1 MVTAPRPSTL
11 LDSQRRAQA
20 RRAAYLAAL
29 GMFRRLPVQLRRTIV
44 HTVTPDF
51 TVGAVV
57 AIYQGDKVLFLSQPH
72 RLGWTLPGG
81 LLNTGESAAE
91 AVTRE
96 VFEEVGLDIEVTQP
110 FTVNVTSKA
119 RRVDVIY
126 VVDAGSD
133 IVVRPAGEA
142 RGFRW
147 IDPADVREADSA
159 TREILQALRHAQRVP
174 LRGRVAGP

>member
-1 MVTAPRPSTL
+1 MVTAPRPSTV

-20 RRAAYLAAL
+20 RRATYLAAL
-29 GMFRRLPVQLRRTIV
+29 GIFRRLPSRVRRTII

-57 AIYQGDKVLFLSQPH
+57 AVYQGDKVLFLSQPH
-72 RLGWTLPGG
+72 RFGWTLPGG

-91 AVTRE
+91 AVVRE
-96 VFEEVGLDIEVTQP
+96 VFEEVGLDIEVTRP
-110 FTVNVTSKA
+110 FTVNVTSTA

-126 VVDAGSD
+126 VVDAGPD

-142 RGFRW
+142 RAYRW
-147 IDPADVREADSA
+147 IDPAEVSEKDSA
-159 TREILQALRHAQRVP
+159 TRDILEALHRAQRVP
-174 LRGRVAGP
+174 LRGRVHGP

>member
-1 MVTAPRPSTL
+1 MSAARPSSL

-29 GMFRRLPVQLRRTIV
+29 GVFRRLPVQVRRSII

-57 AIYQGDKVLFLSQPH
+57 LIHRGDQVLFLRQPH
-72 RLGWTLPGG
+72 RYGWTLPGG

-96 VFEEVGLDIEVTQP
+96 VFEEVGLDIEVTVP
-110 FTVNVTSKA
+110 FTVNVTPHA

-126 VVDAGSD
+126 VVDADSD
-133 IVVRPAGEA
+133 LTVRPAGEA
-142 RGFRW
+142 EGFRW
-147 IDPADVREADSA
+147 INPDGLQDTDDA
-159 TREILQALRHAQRVP
+159 TIDILRALRQVSEQSR
-174 LRGRVAGP
+174 RGRVL